1 MEIFFTII
9 RKVIILMDMTY
20 RLLPLSEY
28 IMKNKVKNYATFE
41 YTYLNITQYR

>member
-41 YTYLNITQYR
+41 YTYLNITQNR